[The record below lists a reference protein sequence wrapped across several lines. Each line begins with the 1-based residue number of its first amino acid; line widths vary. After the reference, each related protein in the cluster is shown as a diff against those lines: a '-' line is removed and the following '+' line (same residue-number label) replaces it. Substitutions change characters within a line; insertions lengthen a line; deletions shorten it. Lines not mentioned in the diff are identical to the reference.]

1 MIKDLQ
7 DAPMGDQGRLAY
19 IMKRIEDGR
28 SIYNSDE
35 QYVRYK
41 FKHLRG
47 EITSE
52 SKDESEQPDV
62 SKDTVTSPKP
72 DTFEDI
78 VTSPPP
84 DPQPA
89 VPHEAANDR
98 HPSKAWYILPIFLW
112 LLGGIIAFAALRKR
126 HRGMAYKNLGLG
138 IGLTMLLVVPLIAV
152 SVFDAESVEQ
162 HIDKEVN
169 EQTVNTPDSKSDI
182 PYTNEEIKRRAVSI
196 PYEALVEQIDT
207 HTGEIVR
214 YEGTIVQVL
223 EHPFNDEYVLRVGL
237 VQERFGA
244 NDIVWLNYKPVSD
257 EDRMWLGA
265 NIGMVNPF
273 DDENAETVSF
283 FGILKGLREYET
295 LVGNIITIPE
305 IDVLILERI
314 QYTSTNNTGRVDPE
328 PQELL
333 TTSEPASNQH
343 TVSYDDVPVYADEP
357 TVERAISDAT
367 RVWDMA
373 NTGVD
378 FTIVESDADVNIRWA
393 RYMPGSALGLHSAI
407 VTDDGNRERHSIT
420 VRLGIDDCHSTYQP
434 FTHKTIQYTVAHEI
448 GHYLGLRHVDDK
460 MHLMYSGEFFDVD
473 SIRVYDDRNLGIPHV
488 ERPEISTVAGVKVQ
502 AEIDLLNEE
511 LEQVSVQRQSLKN
524 TADTE
529 ALDANTNTYNGLV
542 QRIQDLKDQLAC
554 VDIT

>member
-1 MIKDLQ
+1 MVKDLQ
-7 DAPMGDQGRLAY
+7 DARMGNPGRLAY

-47 EITSE
+47 EITGE

-62 SKDTVTSPKP
+62 SKDTVTSQKP

-89 VPHEAANDR
+89 VPHEVANDR
-98 HPSKAWYILPIFLW
+98 YPNKAWYVLPIFLGV
-112 LLGGIIAFAALRKR
+112 LGGLIAYAKLRRRNKS
-126 HRGMAYKNLGLG
+126 MAYKTLGLG
-138 IGLTMLLVVPLIAV
+138 VGITMLFLVPMLATDTFETEPVA
-152 SVFDAESVEQ
+152 Q
-162 HIDKEVN
+162 
-169 EQTVNTPDSKSDI
+169 
-182 PYTNEEIKRRAVSI
+182 YTDEEIKGQAVTI
-196 PYEALVEQIDT
+196 PYESLVNQSEI

-214 YEGTIVQVL
+214 YEGTLVQVKKQS
-223 EHPFNDEYVLRVGL
+223 FDEYILRVGIT
-237 VQERFGA
+237 QERFTA
-244 NDIVWLNYKPVSD
+244 TDIMLLNYKPVT
-257 EDRMWLGA
+257 EGEKAWLDKA
-265 NIGMVNPF
+265 ENELQPF
-273 DDENAETVSF
+273 MTDGRETIEF
-283 FGILKGLREYET
+283 WGISKGLAEYNT
-295 LVGNIITIPE
+295 ILDQKVTIPE
-305 IDVLILERI
+305 VDVIILERHA
-314 QYTSTNNTGRVDPE
+314 QGASSELNTTRVDPE
-328 PQELL
+328 PQDLL
-333 TTSEPASNQH
+333 TTSEPASNIH
-343 TVSYDDVPVYADEP
+343 TVSYDDVPAYADEP
-357 TVERAISDAT
+357 TVERAVSDAT

-420 VRLGIDDCHSTYQP
+420 VRLGIDDCHSVYQQ
-434 FTHKTIQYTVAHEI
+434 FTHKTIQYIVAHEI

-460 MHLMYSGEFFDVD
+460 THLMYSGEFFDVD

-502 AEIDLLNEE
+502 ADIDLLNEE
-511 LEQVSVQRQSLKN
+511 LEQVSAQRQSLKN

-529 ALDANTNTYNGLV
+529 ALDANTNTYNGLA

>member
-7 DAPMGDQGRLAY
+7 DAQMGDQGRLAY

-62 SKDTVTSPKP
+62 SKDTVTSQKP

-89 VPHEAANDR
+89 VPHEAVNDR
-98 HPSKAWYILPIFLW
+98 HPSKAWYVLPIFLGV
-112 LLGGIIAFAALRKR
+112 LGGLIAYAKLRRRNKS
-126 HRGMAYKNLGLG
+126 MAYKTLGLG
-138 IGLTMLLVVPLIAV
+138 VGITMLFLVPMLATDTFETEPVA
-152 SVFDAESVEQ
+152 Q
-162 HIDKEVN
+162 
-169 EQTVNTPDSKSDI
+169 
-182 PYTNEEIKRRAVSI
+182 YTDEEIKGQAVTI
-196 PYEALVEQIDT
+196 PYELLVNQSEI

-214 YEGTIVQVL
+214 YEGTLVQVKKQS
-223 EHPFNDEYVLRVGL
+223 FDEYILRVGIT
-237 VQERFGA
+237 QERFTA
-244 NDIVWLNYKPVSD
+244 TDIILLNYKPVT
-257 EDRMWLGA
+257 EGEKTWLDKA
-265 NIGMVNPF
+265 ENELQPF
-273 DDENAETVSF
+273 MTDGRETIEF
-283 FGILKGLREYET
+283 WGISKGLAEYNT
-295 LVGNIITIPE
+295 ILDQKVTIPE
-305 IDVLILERI
+305 VDVIILERHA
-314 QYTSTNNTGRVDPE
+314 QGALSELDTTRVDPE

-357 TVERAISDAT
+357 TVERAVSDAT

-460 MHLMYSGEFFDVD
+460 THLMYSGEFFDVD
-473 SIRVYDDRNLGIPHV
+473 SIRVYDDRNLGIPHI

-529 ALDANTNTYNGLV
+529 ALDVNTNTYNGLV

>member
-7 DAPMGDQGRLAY
+7 DAQMGDQGRLAY

-52 SKDESEQPDV
+52 SKDESEQPDM
-62 SKDTVTSPKP
+62 SKDIVTSPKP
-72 DTFEDI
+72 DAFEDT

-84 DPQPA
+84 DLQPA
-89 VPHEAANDR
+89 VPYDAVNNR
-98 HPSKAWYILPIFLW
+98 HPSKAWYVLPIFLGV
-112 LLGGIIAFAALRKR
+112 LGGLIAYAKLRR
-126 HRGMAYKNLGLG
+126 RNRSMAYKTLGLG
-138 IGLTMLLVVPLIAV
+138 VGITMLFLVPMLATDTFETEPVA
-152 SVFDAESVEQ
+152 Q
-162 HIDKEVN
+162 
-169 EQTVNTPDSKSDI
+169 
-182 PYTNEEIKRRAVSI
+182 YTDEEIKRQAVTI
-196 PYEALVEQIDT
+196 PYESLVNQSEI
-207 HTGEIVR
+207 HAGETVR
-214 YEGTIVQVL
+214 YEGTLVQVKKQS
-223 EHPFNDEYVLRVGL
+223 FDEYILRVGIT
-237 VQERFGA
+237 QERFTA
-244 NDIVWLNYKPVSD
+244 TDIILLNYKPATD
-257 EDRMWLGA
+257 EEKAWLDRAENELQ
-265 NIGMVNPF
+265 PF
-273 DDENAETVSF
+273 MTDGRETIEF
-283 FGILKGLREYET
+283 WGISKGLAEYNT
-295 LVGNIITIPE
+295 ILDQKVTIPE
-305 IDVLILERI
+305 VDIIILERHA
-314 QYTSTNNTGRVDPE
+314 QDASSELDTTHVDPE
-328 PQELL
+328 PQEIL
-333 TTSEPASNQH
+333 TTSEPASNIH
-343 TVSYDDVPVYADEP
+343 TVSYDDVPAYADEP

-420 VRLGIDDCHSTYQP
+420 VRLGIDDCHSVYQQ
-434 FTHKTIQYTVAHEI
+434 FTHKTIQYIVAHEI

-460 MHLMYSGEFFDVD
+460 THLMYSGEFFDVD
-473 SIRVYDDRNLGIPHV
+473 SIRVYDDLNLGIPYV

-502 AEIDLLNEE
+502 ADIDLLNEE
-511 LEQVSVQRQSLKN
+511 LEQVSVQRQSLKD

-529 ALDANTNTYNGLV
+529 ALDVNTNTYNGLV